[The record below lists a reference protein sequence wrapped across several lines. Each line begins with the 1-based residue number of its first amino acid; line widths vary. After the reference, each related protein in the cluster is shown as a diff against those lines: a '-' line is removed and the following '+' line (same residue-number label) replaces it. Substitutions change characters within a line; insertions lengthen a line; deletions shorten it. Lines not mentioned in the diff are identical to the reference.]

1 MDWISVKD
9 RLPKKDGKY
18 LCVCKGFIGGYEYI
32 EVLSYSKNLY
42 KVDEYDF
49 ASFKGKRGFYSYNSE
64 WGYINKNNVTHWMPL
79 PELPKGMSD
88 NDL

>member
-1 MDWISVKD
+1 MEWISVKD

-18 LCVCKGFIGGYEYI
+18 LCVYEGFIVGCKHI

-49 ASFKGKRGFYSYNSE
+49 ASFKGERGFYSYNSE
-64 WGYINKNNVTHWMPL
+64 WGYINKNDVTHWMPL
-79 PELPKGMSD
+79 PELPKGE
-88 NDL
+88 